1 MKQSAGED
9 GMSPFWK
16 AFWIEHRRQ
25 AIELGKQYFKLGLM
39 PAVVFLAVLL
49 IADAIWRPFQ

>member
-1 MKQSAGED
+1 
-9 GMSPFWK
+9 MSPFWK